1 MGRPAARRPA
11 AGRGRSQRSGGLSR
25 RPRRQGP
32 NAKATSGG
40 APVLMAPGA
49 EPGPRARAGAVLW
62 AELCPCKIHMAGP
75 NLQVQRN
82 VALEVGSTHRGLSYR
97 EATRVALFWSLV
109 TL

>member
-1 MGRPAARRPA
+1 MVRRSLPEAPSPRPQCQGHVRRAPA
-11 AGRGRSQRSGGLSR
+11 
-25 RPRRQGP
+25 
-32 NAKATSGG
+32 
-40 APVLMAPGA
+40 LMAPGA
-49 EPGPRARAGAVLW
+49 EPGPRARAGELLW
-62 AELCPCKIHMAGP
+62 AELRPCKIHMAGP